1 VPKWGFDMSGFV
13 VSKNRLLKGQ
23 DAKGKVEPTPDMAT
37 APRSM
42 VASLPART
50 ATEFLQPT
58 AEGTPDTPGID
69 QRMEALALA
78 RLQLKTKAEFK
89 KEIGKLWKT
98 AQQRFL
104 LIGFYL
110 VDAKLVLRHG
120 DFEDMI
126 ERELPFSKS
135 VAFQLRT
142 VAEAIGGEKI
152 APNELPASYSAAYQI
167 VSLTEEE
174 LARARLQGLLKPDI
188 SRDAIIAFKRELR
201 AGQDDEQARKY
212 KRLITE
218 RERLIR
224 RLRQIDSELK
234 VLGRSPET
242 SAKSIDTGSTSMDDG
257 EDDQDVVL
265 EQNSAN

>member
-1 VPKWGFDMSGFV
+1 MG
-13 VSKNRLLKGQ
+13 
-23 DAKGKVEPTPDMAT
+23 
-37 APRSM
+37 
-42 VASLPART
+42 ASLPAQT
-50 ATEFLQPT
+50 TTEFLQPT

-110 VDAKLVLRHG
+110 VDAKVVLRHG

-167 VSLTEEE
+167 VSLTQQE
-174 LARARLQGLLKPDI
+174 LDRARLQGLLKPDV

-218 RERLIR
+218 RERLIK
-224 RLRQIDSELK
+224 RLRQIETELK
-234 VLGRSPET
+234 VLRQPPEA
-242 SAKSIDTGSTSMDDG
+242 SAKSNDADLTSMDDG
-257 EDDQDVVL
+257 EGDQNVVL
-265 EQNSAN
+265 EQNSAD

>member
-1 VPKWGFDMSGFV
+1 MSGFV

-23 DAKGKVEPTPDMAT
+23 NPKGKVEPVSNVAT
-37 APRSM
+37 ASRSM
-42 VASLPART
+42 VASLPAQT

-110 VDAKLVLRHG
+110 VDAKVVLRHG

-167 VSLTEEE
+167 VSLTQQE
-174 LARARLQGLLKPDI
+174 LDRARLQGLLKPDV

-224 RLRQIDSELK
+224 RLRQIETELK
-234 VLGRSPET
+234 VIGQPPEA
-242 SAKSIDTGSTSMDDG
+242 SAKSNDAGLTSMDDG
-257 EDDQDVVL
+257 EGDQNVVL
-265 EQNSAN
+265 EQNSAD